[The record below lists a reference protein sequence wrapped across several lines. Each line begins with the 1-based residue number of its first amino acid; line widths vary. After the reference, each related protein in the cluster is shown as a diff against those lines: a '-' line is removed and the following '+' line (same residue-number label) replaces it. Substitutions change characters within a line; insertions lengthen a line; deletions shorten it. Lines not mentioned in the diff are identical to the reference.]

1 MLKYTLLA
9 ATMIL
14 AACDVKPLSATP
26 RDREEAE
33 MKADAECN
41 GAGYTALAATR
52 NKLDAFFLVK
62 HTGKSGHTSYSRL
75 SYQRLQEME
84 RELASIEEWNNKPG
98 TDSCA
103 HIAYKFTI
111 ADARAEINAARLQFQ
126 EADKYTAL
134 IEKTERRIPD
144 PPTH

>member
-9 ATMIL
+9 TAMIL
-14 AACDVKPLSATP
+14 SACGANPPLTPDDRKEMEVDVA
-26 RDREEAE
+26 
-33 MKADAECN
+33 CN
-41 GAGYTALAATR
+41 GAGYTALTATR
-52 NKLDAFFLVK
+52 NKLDAFFPVK
-62 HTGKSGHTSYSRL
+62 HMGKGGHTSYPRL
-75 SYQRLQEME
+75 PYERLQEME
-84 RELASIEEWNNKPG
+84 RALASIEDWNNKPG

-111 ADARAEINAARLQFQ
+111 ADARAEIKAARLQFQ
-126 EADKYTAL
+126 EADKHAAL